1 MEEKKGFVFYRSFY
15 EAISKVSSKELKA
28 DIFEAI
34 CELGLNNNV
43 VNLTDNISQIIIDL
57 ISPQIVA
64 NNCRYEQG
72 LSNGVFG
79 GRPNKYDD
87 KKIIVLLEN
96 GLSNKE
102 IAEEIGC
109 SISSVKYY
117 RQKLDKKSKTV
128 KNTKEKE
135 KEKEKDKVKDKD
147 IFISTT
153 TTNKN
158 NNVFVLVEKEFGR
171 TLSSTE
177 IEKIIELE
185 NDYGTDKLKLA
196 IKECCLNNVKKIA
209 YLNGILKNW
218 KDKTL
223 DEIKNEKL
231 SETQPKSSVSQQ
243 EIEISEYDWVNDD
256 ED

>member
-1 MEEKKGFVFYRSFY
+1 MEEKNGFVFYRSFY
-15 EAISKVSSKELKA
+15 EAISKVSSKDTKA
-28 DIFEAI
+28 EIFEAI
-34 CELGLNNNV
+34 CELGLNDNV
-43 VNLTDNISQIIIDL
+43 VELDDSIGQIIMDL
-57 ISPQIVA
+57 IKPQLQA
-64 NNCRYEQG
+64 NNKKYEDG
-72 LSNGVFG
+72 KKG
-79 GRPNKYDD
+79 GRPPKKTTGYEEEKTTGFENK
-87 KKIIVLLEN
+87 KP
-96 GLSNKE
+96 
-102 IAEEIGC
+102 
-109 SISSVKYY
+109 
-117 RQKLDKKSKTV
+117 
-128 KNTKEKE
+128 KEKE
-135 KEKEKDKVKDKD
+135 KEKVKEKVKVKEKD

-158 NNVFVLVEKEFGR
+158 NIFVIVEKEFGR

-185 NDYGTDKLKLA
+185 DEYGTDKLKLA

>member
-15 EAISKVSSKELKA
+15 EAISKVSSKEIKA

-34 CELGLNNNV
+34 CELGLNDNV
-43 VNLTDNISQIIIDL
+43 VVLDDSIGQIIMDL
-57 ISPQIVA
+57 IKPQLQA
-64 NNCRYEQG
+64 NNQKYEDG
-72 LSNGVFG
+72 KKG
-79 GRPNKYDD
+79 GRPKKTTGYEEEKTIGFENKKTTGYEN
-87 KKIIVLLEN
+87 KKPKV
-96 GLSNKE
+96 
-102 IAEEIGC
+102 
-109 SISSVKYY
+109 
-117 RQKLDKKSKTV
+117 
-128 KNTKEKE
+128 
-135 KEKEKDKVKDKD
+135 KEKDKEKVKDKVKEKD

-158 NNVFVLVEKEFGR
+158 NIFVIVEKEFGR

-185 NDYGTDKLKLA
+185 DEYGTDKLKLA

-231 SETQPKSSVSQQ
+231 NETQPKLSISQQ
-243 EIEISEYDWVNDD
+243 ELEIADYDWVNAD

>member
-1 MEEKKGFVFYRSFY
+1 MEKKQSFVFYRSFY

-34 CELGLNNNV
+34 CELGLDNNTIE
-43 VNLTDNISQIIIDL
+43 LTDNIGRIIIDL
-57 ISPQIVA
+57 IRPQIVA
-64 NNCRYEQG
+64 NNCRYEKG

-87 KKIIVLLEN
+87 KKIIALLEN

-128 KNTKEKE
+128 KNTNENE
-135 KEKEKDKVKDKD
+135 NENENVNENN

-185 NDYGTDKLKLA
+185 DEYGTDKLKLA
-196 IKECCLNNVKKIA
+196 VKECCLNNVKKIA

-231 SETQPKSSVSQQ
+231 SETQPKLSVSQQ
-243 EIEISEYDWVNDD
+243 DLEVMEYDWVNDY
-256 ED
+256 EK

>member
-1 MEEKKGFVFYRSFY
+1 MEEKNSFVFYRSFY

-34 CELGLNNNV
+34 CELGLNDNV
-43 VNLTDNISQIIIDL
+43 IDLDDSIGQIIMDL
-57 ISPQIVA
+57 IKPQLQA
-64 NNCRYEQG
+64 NNKKYEDG
-72 LSNGVFG
+72 KKG
-79 GRPNKYDD
+79 GRPPKKTTGSKNKKTTGFEN
-87 KKIIVLLEN
+87 KKPNEN
-96 GLSNKE
+96 ENVNE
-102 IAEEIGC
+102 N
-109 SISSVKYY
+109 VNVN
-117 RQKLDKKSKTV
+117 D
-128 KNTKEKE
+128 N
-135 KEKEKDKVKDKD
+135 D

-158 NNVFVLVEKEFGR
+158 NIFVIVEEEFGR

-185 NDYGTDKLKLA
+185 DEYGTDKLKLA
-196 IKECCLNNVKKIA
+196 VKECCLNNVKKIA

-223 DEIKNEKL
+223 DEIKSEKL
-231 SETQPKSSVSQQ
+231 SETQRESNYTQQ
-243 EIEISEYDWVNDD
+243 DLEIAEYDWVNDD

>member
-1 MEEKKGFVFYRSFY
+1 VEEKNGFVFYRSFY
-15 EAISKVSSKELKA
+15 EAISKVSSKETKEE
-28 DIFEAI
+28 IFEAI
-34 CELGLNNNV
+34 CELGLNDNV
-43 VNLTDNISQIIIDL
+43 VELDDSIGQIIMDL
-57 ISPQIVA
+57 IKPQLQA
-64 NNCRYEQG
+64 NNKKYEDG
-72 LSNGVFG
+72 KKG
-79 GRPNKYDD
+79 GRPPKKTTGYEEEKTTGYENK
-87 KKIIVLLEN
+87 KP
-96 GLSNKE
+96 
-102 IAEEIGC
+102 
-109 SISSVKYY
+109 
-117 RQKLDKKSKTV
+117 
-128 KNTKEKE
+128 KEKE
-135 KEKEKDKVKDKD
+135 KEKEKVKEKVKVKEKD

-158 NNVFVLVEKEFGR
+158 NIFVIVEKEFGR

-185 NDYGTDKLKLA
+185 DEYGTDKLKLA

-231 SETQPKSSVSQQ
+231 SETQPKLSVSQQ
-243 EIEISEYDWVNDD
+243 EIDIADYDWVNAD